1 MDEHLR
7 APLESHDDR
16 VDILNLAGW
25 DILEEHEEEHFYQF
39 TVQLKDRLLSC
50 PFCQTDTIPY
60 KFGERPHTFADLPM
74 HGKQVHLLARQ
85 QRYRCR
91 NCHKTFVDPAPYM
104 SDQHSATQR
113 LVDHIE
119 RETLSMSSRTFLSLA
134 HEIGM
139 TEDTVR
145 HIFDSCVK
153 ALEQARALQAPTILG
168 IDELFLLGTPRCI
181 LTDLTRRTVV
191 DLLPNRNQDTVI
203 KWLRQLPEKEHIEV
217 VAMDMWQPYRNAVRE
232 VLPQASIVVD
242 KFHVVKLANGAI
254 EQVRKTVRASLSD
267 KQRRMLMHDRFILLR
282 RRKDLKEKDVL
293 ILETWIENFPVLGA
307 AYALKEAFY
316 EIWEAPT
323 QEEAHKRYWAWF
335 EQITPE
341 VADAFVPIALT
352 VENWGDE
359 IFAYFTHN
367 GTITNA
373 FTEATNGTLK
383 VVNRVGRGYSFSV
396 IRAKILFAEVI
407 AQKYSR
413 KRRRFQPESLAENE
427 QG

>member
-1 MDEHLR
+1 MDKES
-7 APLESHDDR
+7 APVESHDDR

-25 DILEEHEEEHFYQF
+25 SVLDEHEEEHFYQF
-39 TVQLKDRLLSC
+39 TVQIKERLLSC
-50 PFCQTDTIPY
+50 PFCQTDMIPY
-60 KFGERPHTFADLPM
+60 KFGERPHTFVDLPM
-74 HGKQVHLLARQ
+74 HGKQVRLLARQ
-85 QRYRCR
+85 RRYRCR
-91 NCHKTFVDPAPYM
+91 NCHKTFLDPAPHM
-104 SDQHSATQR
+104 SELHSATLR
-113 LVDHIE
+113 LVNHIE

-153 ALEQARALQAPTILG
+153 ALERAHTLQAPATLG

-181 LTDLTRRTVV
+181 LTDLTRRNVV
-191 DLLPNRNQDTVI
+191 DLLPNRNQETVI
-203 KWLRQLPEKEHIEV
+203 RWLRQLPGKEHIEV

-254 EQVRKTVRASLSD
+254 EQVRKTVRSSLSD
-267 KQRRMLMHDRFILLR
+267 KQRRTLMHDRFILLR

-307 AYALKEAFY
+307 AYILKEAFY

-323 QEEAHKRYWAWF
+323 QEEAHNRYWAWF

-359 IFAYFTHN
+359 IFAYFSHN

-373 FTEATNGTLK
+373 FTEATNGVLK
-383 VVNRVGRGYSFSV
+383 VSNRVGRGYSFSV
-396 IRAKILFAEVI
+396 IRAKILFAGEI
-407 AQKYSR
+407 TQKYPRSQ
-413 KRRRFQPESLAENE
+413 KRFQPKNQTEKE